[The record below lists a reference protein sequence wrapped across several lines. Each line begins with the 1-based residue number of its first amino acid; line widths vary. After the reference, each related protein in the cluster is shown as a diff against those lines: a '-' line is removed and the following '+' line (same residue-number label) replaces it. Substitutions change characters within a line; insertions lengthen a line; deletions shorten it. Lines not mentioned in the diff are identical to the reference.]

1 MTATP
6 SPLDY
11 FTKEWRKSNILIVDD
26 EPMIL
31 DQIEQDL
38 CLESF
43 ELYRAN
49 CAEEALDLIRK
60 RHIHVILCDQKMPN
74 GMYGTELLHQAR
86 ILRPYIVGIILSAY
100 SEPEYLMDAINK
112 ARVFAYLV
120 KPWDKKE
127 LIECLRKAQQMSY
140 LSRIENGDK
149 RIFDLNLYEQYQH
162 HHEELEYTQNMLKQ
176 AVSELNDAQKSLKE
190 IRGDSRQGSSA
201 SELSLKLVEE

>member
-1 MTATP
+1 MTNQP

-11 FTKEWRKSNILIVDD
+11 FTNEWRKSNILIVDD

-31 DQIEQDL
+31 DQLEQDL
-38 CLESF
+38 CFEPF

-49 CAEEALDLIRK
+49 SAEEALDLIRK

-74 GMYGTELLHQAR
+74 GMYGTELLYEAR
-86 ILRPYIVGIILSAY
+86 LLRPYIVGIILSAY

-120 KPWDKKE
+120 KPWNKKE
-127 LIECLRKAQQMSY
+127 LIECLKKAQQMSY

-162 HHEELEYTQNMLKQ
+162 QHEELEYTQNMLKQ
-176 AVSELNDAQKSLKE
+176 AVSELNDTQKALRESNRENGKTNANAGLN
-190 IRGDSRQGSSA
+190 
-201 SELSLKLVEE
+201 LKLAED